1 MKSLLRKI
9 SSIRVAAV
17 TAVLI
22 ALCAWTVGV
31 QGQPAIPPAI
41 APAPRTLNLTAEQ
54 EHVIKEIIL
63 KDVNVPKAKPDAPET
78 IGDTVPENIDLYPFP
93 PEITEKVSQVKS
105 HKFFVKGDTIILVSP
120 TDRRIAD
127 VIKKTND

>member
-17 TAVLI
+17 TTLLI

-31 QGQPAIPPAI
+31 QGQPTIPPAQ
-41 APAPRTLNLTAEQ
+41 RTLNLTAEQ

-78 IGDTVPENIDLYPFP
+78 IGDAVPENIDLYPFP

-127 VIKKTND
+127 VIKKSND

>member
-1 MKSLLRKI
+1 MKSLPRKI
-9 SSIRVAAV
+9 SSIGVAAV

-31 QGQPAIPPAI
+31 QGQSAIP
-41 APAPRTLNLTAEQ
+41 PAPRTLNLTADQ

-78 IGDTVPENIDLYPFP
+78 IGDPVPENIDLYPFP
-93 PEITEKVSQVKS
+93 PEITEK
-105 HKFFVKGDTIILVSP
+105 I
-120 TDRRIAD
+120 
-127 VIKKTND
+127 